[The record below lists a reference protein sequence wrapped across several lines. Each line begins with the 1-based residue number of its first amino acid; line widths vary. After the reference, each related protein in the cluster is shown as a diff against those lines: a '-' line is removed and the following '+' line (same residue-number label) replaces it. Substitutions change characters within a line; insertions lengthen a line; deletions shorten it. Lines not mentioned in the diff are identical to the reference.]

1 MNKRLGLPIFNGVT
15 ARDLL
20 KVLAVV
26 VVVLLLPQVI
36 QNDYYTLLAQQ
47 FAYTFIVIVG
57 LNFLVGL
64 SRLVS
69 LGHVGFFAI
78 GAYSMALLQN
88 RLHLGFAFSIPLAIA
103 LAAATGAV
111 IALPLLRTRGH
122 YLAMVTIA
130 FGLVVGIGAVNWTS
144 LTAGPIGISGL
155 TRPVIPAWLGGT
167 GEPLDD
173 VWYFY
178 FIAMFAGIA
187 YVLTSNLMDSRVGR
201 TFRALGNSE
210 IAAASLGVDVYRW
223 KVLAYTYSA
232 ALGGLAGVFYPAI
245 TGYVNSDNFSYD
257 TSIFYMVGVIAGGAG
272 TRLGPLIGT
281 AVVVLVPQI
290 FSKYY
295 DYHLMIFG
303 GILLGTL
310 ILLPDGVV
318 GAIQKRLERRR
329 PAPRGPA
336 VAVAEDA
343 WKELVSPTLESD
355 TAVTMSGVTKNFAGL
370 RAVNDVSVAIAKGTV
385 HGLLGP
391 NGSGKSTLVNL
402 LTGIYTATAGKV
414 MFRGANLVGM
424 RPHKIAALGL
434 TRTFQNLQLFGDL
447 TALENV
453 MVGFHLHMKAGF
465 FHHLLRT
472 ARAVQEE
479 ALFRGKAQAL
489 LNAMGL
495 GDLANE
501 KARSLPYGKQKLLEI
516 ARALATQPQVLLLD
530 EPAAGVATAEMG
542 ELTARLKQLQEQGL
556 TMLLIEHHVEM
567 VMELSH
573 KVTVLD
579 FGTKIAEGD
588 PATVQRDPKVI
599 EAYLGVGKGGASHA
613 AG

>member
-15 ARDLL
+15 PKDLL

-26 VVVLLLPQVI
+26 AVVLLLPQFI

-78 GAYSMALLQN
+78 GAYSMALLQS
-88 RLHLGFAFSIPLAIA
+88 RLQLGYAFSIPLAIA

-130 FGLVVGIGAVNWTS
+130 FGLVVGIGAVNWTT
-144 LTAGPIGISGL
+144 LTAGPVGISNL
-155 TRPVIPAWLGGT
+155 ARPIIPAWLGGT

-178 FIAMFAGIA
+178 FIALFAGIA
-187 YVLTSNLMDSRVGR
+187 YVLTSNLMASRVGR

-329 PAPRGPA
+329 PAPHGPA
-336 VAVAEDA
+336 VAVPDDA
-343 WKELVSPTLESD
+343 WKQLVSPTLESD

-465 FHHLLRT
+465 FHHLVRT

-501 KARSLPYGKQKLLEI
+501 KAGSLPYGKQKLLEI

-599 EAYLGVGKGGASHA
+599 EAYLGVGKGGTSHA

>member
-1 MNKRLGLPIFNGVT
+1 MNKQLNLPIFNGVT
-15 ARDLL
+15 IRELL
-20 KVLAVV
+20 NLVV
-26 VVVLLLPQVI
+26 ITLLVI
-36 QNDYYTLLAQQ
+36 LVPLSINNDYYTLLGQQ

-78 GAYSMALLQN
+78 GAYTMALLQSK
-88 RLHLGFAFSIPLAIA
+88 LDLGYAFSIPLAIV
-103 LAAATGAV
+103 LAAATGAL

-122 YLAMVTIA
+122 YLAMITIA

-144 LTAGPIGISGL
+144 LTAGPIGILNLS
-155 TRPVIPAWLGGT
+155 RPVIPAWLGGT

-173 VWYFY
+173 LWYFY
-178 FIAMFAGIA
+178 FIALFAGIA
-187 YVLTSNLMDSRVGR
+187 YLLTSNLMESRVGR

-210 IAAASLGVDVYRW
+210 IGAASLGVDVYRW

-232 ALGGLAGVFYPAI
+232 ALGGLAGTFYPAI
-245 TGYVNSDNFSYD
+245 TGYLNSDNFNYD
-257 TSIFYMVGVIAGGAG
+257 TSVFYMVGVIAGGAG
-272 TRLGPLIGT
+272 TKLGPLVGT
-281 AVVVLVPQI
+281 GVVVLVPQI
-290 FSKYY
+290 FSQYY

-303 GILLGTL
+303 AILLATL

-336 VAVAEDA
+336 VEVPEDA
-343 WKELVSPTLESD
+343 WKELVKPSLDGES
-355 TAVTMSGVTKNFAGL
+355 AVALTGVTKDFAGL
-370 RAVNDVSVAIAKGTV
+370 RAINDVTVGIEKGQV
-385 HGLLGP
+385 HGLIGP
-391 NGSGKSTLVNL
+391 NGSGKSTVVNL
-402 LTGIYTATAGKV
+402 MTGIYTATAGKV
-414 MFRGANLVGM
+414 LFKGANLVGL
-424 RPHKIAALGL
+424 RAHRIAALGL
-434 TRTFQNLQLFGDL
+434 TRTFQNLQIFGDL

-453 MVGFHLHMKAGF
+453 MVGFHMHMRAGF

-472 ARAVQEE
+472 ATAVKEE

-495 GDLANE
+495 GDLAGE
-501 KARSLPYGKQKLLEI
+501 KARNLPYGKQKLLEI

-530 EPAAGVATAEMG
+530 EPAAGVAAAEIG
-542 ELTARLKQLQEQGL
+542 ELTERLKQLQEQGL

-567 VMELSH
+567 VMELSNQ
-573 KVTVLD
+573 VTVLD

-599 EAYLGVGKGGASHA
+599 EAYLGSGKGGATHA

>member
-1 MNKRLGLPIFNGVT
+1 
-15 ARDLL
+15 
-20 KVLAVV
+20 
-26 VVVLLLPQVI
+26 
-36 QNDYYTLLAQQ
+36 
-47 FAYTFIVIVG
+47 
-57 LNFLVGL
+57 
-64 SRLVS
+64 
-69 LGHVGFFAI
+69 
-78 GAYSMALLQN
+78 
-88 RLHLGFAFSIPLAIA
+88 
-103 LAAATGAV
+103 
-111 IALPLLRTRGH
+111 
-122 YLAMVTIA
+122 
-130 FGLVVGIGAVNWTS
+130 
-144 LTAGPIGISGL
+144 
-155 TRPVIPAWLGGT
+155 
-167 GEPLDD
+167 
-173 VWYFY
+173 
-178 FIAMFAGIA
+178 
-187 YVLTSNLMDSRVGR
+187 
-201 TFRALGNSE
+201 
-210 IAAASLGVDVYRW
+210 VYRW

-245 TGYVNSDNFSYD
+245 TGYLNSDNFSYD

-303 GILLGTL
+303 AILLGTL

-336 VAVAEDA
+336 VDVPEDA
-343 WKELVSPTLESD
+343 WKQLVSPTLPGD
-355 TAVTMSGVTKNFAGL
+355 TAVAISGVSKNFAGL

-385 HGLLGP
+385 HGMLGP
-391 NGSGKSTLVNL
+391 NGSGKSTVVNL

-414 MFRGANLVGM
+414 MFKGANLVGM
-424 RPHKIAALGL
+424 RPHRIAALGL

-453 MVGFHLHMKAGF
+453 MVGFHLHLKAGF
-465 FHHLLRT
+465 YHHLLRT

-489 LNAMGL
+489 LGAMGL

-501 KARSLPYGKQKLLEI
+501 HARNLPYGKQKLLEI

-573 KVTVLD
+573 TVTVLD

-599 EAYLGVGKGGASHA
+599 EAYLGAGKGAASHA